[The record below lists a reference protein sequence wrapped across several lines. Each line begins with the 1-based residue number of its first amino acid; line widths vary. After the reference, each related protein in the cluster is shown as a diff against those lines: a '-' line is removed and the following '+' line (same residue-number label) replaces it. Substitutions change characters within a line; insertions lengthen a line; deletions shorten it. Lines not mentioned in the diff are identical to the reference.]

1 MAYRTVYILSYL
13 SENSPFAV
21 CKVSP
26 FIHFYMDGLVLR
38 IGIWQVHFIVFFMW
52 WIRDFQEGEFIPC
65 NTAQLIA
72 KCPPNAFCF
81 LVKESKNKNILL
93 VLKNFWWLLK
103 AIVAFKKATGTC
115 LIGEKLQPKT
125 HSNLF

>member
-1 MAYRTVYILSYL
+1 
-13 SENSPFAV
+13 
-21 CKVSP
+21 
-26 FIHFYMDGLVLR
+26 
-38 IGIWQVHFIVFFMW
+38 MW

-115 LIGEKLQPKT
+115 LIGKKIAAKDSFKFVLRKGEQIFLRHVCSECCGQNHRNKLVK
-125 HSNLF
+125 

>member
-1 MAYRTVYILSYL
+1 MFTFYLLDQNFTTQFLRNFSHFQYSCYRPVAYRTVYILSCL

-81 LVKESKNKNILL
+81 LVKESKNKNI
-93 VLKNFWWLLK
+93 
-103 AIVAFKKATGTC
+103 
-115 LIGEKLQPKT
+115 
-125 HSNLF
+125 SNLFF